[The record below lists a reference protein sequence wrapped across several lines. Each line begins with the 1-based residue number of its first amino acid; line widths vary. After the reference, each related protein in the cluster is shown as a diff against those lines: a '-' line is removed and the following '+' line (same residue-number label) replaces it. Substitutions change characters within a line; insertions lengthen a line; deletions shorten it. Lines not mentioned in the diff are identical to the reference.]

1 MLVVAS
7 VNVNG
12 VRAAHRRG
20 MTAWLEER
28 RPDVLLLQEVR
39 ADAETVAEHLG
50 EGWHVVEAVCAQK
63 GRSGVAV
70 ASRTPLRDVVL
81 TLPGFETDGR
91 WVEAT
96 VGEGVDAVRMV
107 SVYVHSGEAGTDK
120 QVSKVRFLAAAG
132 LRMGELRAAEAAGG
146 PPVLLAG
153 DLNIG
158 HTERDIKNWKGNRTK
173 AGFLPEERAVLD
185 SWFAGGW
192 VDVCRRLAGDVD
204 GPYSWW
210 SWRGQAFD
218 TDTGWRIDL
227 HVVTEALAAR
237 AVWSAV
243 DRAATYDARFSD
255 HAPVVVAYAGTG
267 EAAATDGA
275 AADGTV
281 AVGTVP
287 GGPVS

>member
-12 VRAAHRRG
+12 VRAAARRG
-20 MTAWLEER
+20 MPAWLEQR

-39 ADAETVAEHLG
+39 ADAGTVAEQLG
-50 EGWHVVEAVCAQK
+50 EGWFVEEAVCAQK

-70 ASRTPLRDVVL
+70 AARQALRDVVP
-81 TLPGFETDGR
+81 TLPGFEADGR

-96 VGEGVDAVRMV
+96 VGHGDEATRVV

-120 QVSKVRFLAAAG
+120 QVDKVRFLAAMS

-146 PPVLLAG
+146 PPVVVAG
-153 DLNIG
+153 DINIG
-158 HTERDIKNWKGNRTK
+158 HTERDIKNWKGNRNK

-185 SWFAGGW
+185 SWFAAGW
-192 VDVCRRLAGDVD
+192 VDVARALAGDVD

-227 HVVTEALAAR
+227 QMATASLAAR
-237 AVWSAV
+237 AQFAHV
-243 DRAATYDARFSD
+243 DRAETYDARFSD
-255 HAPVVVAYAGTG
+255 HAPVVVGYAP
-267 EAAATDGA
+267 A
-275 AADGTV
+275 
-281 AVGTVP
+281 
-287 GGPVS
+287 

>member
-20 MTAWLEER
+20 MPAWLDR
-28 RPDVLLLQEVR
+28 RQPDVLLLQEVR
-39 ADAETVAEHLG
+39 ADADTVAEHLG
-50 EGWHVVEAVCAQK
+50 DGWHVVEAVCAQR

-70 ASRTPLRDVVL
+70 AARAPLRDAVT

-96 VGEGVDAVRMV
+96 LGEGAGAVRLV
-107 SVYVHSGEAGTDK
+107 SVYVHSGEAGTDR
-120 QVSKVRFLAAAG
+120 QVDKVRFLAAVS
-132 LRMGELRAAEAAGG
+132 LRMGRLLAEEAAGG
-146 PPVLLAG
+146 PSVVVAG

-158 HTERDIKNWKGNRTK
+158 HTERDIRNWKGNRGK

-210 SWRGQAFD
+210 SWRGKAFD
-218 TDTGWRIDL
+218 TDAGWRIDL
-227 HVVTEALAAR
+227 HVATEALAAR
-237 AVWSAV
+237 AAWAAV
-243 DRAATYDARFSD
+243 DRADTYDTRFSD
-255 HAPVVVAYAGTG
+255 HAPVVVGYDVAG
-267 EAAATDGA
+267 A
-275 AADGTV
+275 
-281 AVGTVP
+281 
-287 GGPVS
+287 

>member
-20 MTAWLEER
+20 MPAWLADR
-28 RPDVLLLQEVR
+28 QPDVLLLQEVR
-39 ADAETVAEHLG
+39 ADAGTVEEHLG
-50 EGWHVVEAVCAQK
+50 QGWRVVEAVCADR

-70 ASRTPLRDVVL
+70 AARTPLRDTVT
-81 TLPGFETDGR
+81 TLPGFETAGR

-96 VGEGVDAVRMV
+96 VGEGDAAVRVV

-120 QVSKVRFLAAAG
+120 QVDKVRFLAAVS
-132 LRMGELRAAEAAGG
+132 LRLGALRAVEAAGG
-146 PPVLLAG
+146 PPVVVAG

-158 HTERDIKNWKGNRTK
+158 HTERDIRNHKGNRGK
-173 AGFLPEERAVLD
+173 AGFLLEERAVLD
-185 SWFAGGW
+185 SWFAAGW

-210 SWRGQAFD
+210 SWRGKAFD

-227 HVVTEALAAR
+227 QVATQALAGR
-237 AVWSAV
+237 AAWSAV

-255 HAPVVVAYAGTG
+255 HAPVVVGY
-267 EAAATDGA
+267 D
-275 AADGTV
+275 V
-281 AVGTVP
+281 
-287 GGPVS
+287 